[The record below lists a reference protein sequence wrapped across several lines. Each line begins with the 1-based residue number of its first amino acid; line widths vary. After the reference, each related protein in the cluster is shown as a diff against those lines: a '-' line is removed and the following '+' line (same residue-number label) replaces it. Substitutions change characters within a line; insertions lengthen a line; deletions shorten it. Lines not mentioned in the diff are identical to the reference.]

1 MKPRDRDA
9 FVAKS
14 LAGYIERARS
24 GEGPAKDRYK
34 SERRLLEILIPIQT
48 DGFRGITL
56 TAIMGKLVREDI
68 NTGTEFDS
76 INPRGVFE
84 KGIRPILQHYRIPT
98 GASAPLN
105 VAKNVQVLD
114 EKWAEGRK
122 PETAARAAVEYIR
135 LINRHWH
142 DPDHRDDLIMIF
154 IQRLTRYADEVASH
168 DVDFVPI
175 DDVPPVALG
184 RRLARF
190 AVENAE
196 GGSVPQ
202 YVVGALLNELR
213 KNDGLFTGLVGGE
226 ASVFGT
232 NSTSNK
238 PADLWDILA
247 DGSFGNLYEV
257 TCKTVDRTRLEAA
270 YDSYAKLGLP
280 ASVITFICRVP
291 EDCST
296 LSDED
301 GVVTH
306 RGLPFQ
312 FVDIRQFIV
321 VLMIVLTAAQR
332 LTVMQVVSDF
342 VARPSRAVKT
352 KTAWAAAFG

>member
-14 LAGYIERARS
+14 LAGYIDRARS

-34 SERRLLEILIPIQT
+34 SERRLLEILIPIAT
-48 DGFRGITL
+48 DGFRGVTL

-68 NTGTEFDS
+68 NTSTEFSS

-84 KGIRPILQHYRIPT
+84 KGIEPVLKKNRIPT
-98 GASAPLN
+98 KKSGPLN

-114 EKWAEGRK
+114 EKWAEGKK
-122 PETAARAAVEYIR
+122 PEAAARAAVEYVR
-135 LINRHWH
+135 LINRHWS
-142 DPDHRDDLIMIF
+142 DPAHRDDLIMMF
-154 IQRLTRYADEVASH
+154 VQRLVAYADEVASH
-168 DVDFVPI
+168 DVEFAPI
-175 DDVPPVALG
+175 DNVPAIALG

-190 AVENAE
+190 ALNNPE

-202 YVVGALLNELR
+202 YVVGALLSALR
-213 KNDGLFTGLVGGE
+213 SADTSYEGLEGAE

-238 PADLWDILA
+238 PADLWDRLA
-247 DGSFGNLYEV
+247 DGALGNLYEV
-257 TCKTVDRTRLEAA
+257 TCKTVDTTRLEAA
-270 YDSYAKLGLP
+270 FESYSKLGLP
-280 ASVITFICRVP
+280 AAPITFVCRVP

-296 LSDED
+296 LPHQDA
-301 GVVTH
+301 VVIH

-312 FVDIRQFIV
+312 FIDIRQLIIV
-321 VLMIVLTAAQR
+321 IALLLTPEKR
-332 LTVMQVVSDF
+332 VSVMETIGEF
-342 VARPSRAVKT
+342 VRDPSRSVKT
-352 KTAWAAAFG
+352 KLAWADAFE